1 MAINIKVGDSFITN
15 RSGEQVKALEVVPNK
30 NGSARVRVEQ
40 SNGAQRWTT
49 VQAA

>member
-1 MAINIKVGDSFITN
+1 MGISIKVGDSFTTN
-15 RSGEQVKALEVVPNK
+15 RTGEQVKALEVVPNK

-40 SNGAQRWTT
+40 ADGKQRWTT